1 MKWYLRVK
9 NPFCATTQI
18 WKNSSANVLQKN
30 NRSLLLKAIAV
41 IRSGLFLYYKMCIR
55 DSWKIYRIA
64 KMIIGRKRM
73 RRLMMTALTIL
84 VIGACY
90 CGSHPG
96 TYEKVSGIYQE
107 QKTNINSAVRNLTKS
122 ALTDAANKIGEK

>member
-1 MKWYLRVK
+1 MSY
-9 NPFCATTQI
+9 
-18 WKNSSANVLQKN
+18 
-30 NRSLLLKAIAV
+30 
-41 IRSGLFLYYKMCIR
+41 
-55 DSWKIYRIA
+55 WKIYRIA

-96 TYEKVSGIYQE
+96 TYEKVSASIRSR
-107 QKTNINSAVRNLTKS
+107 KLTS
-122 ALTDAANKIGEK
+122 IQLFAI

>member
-1 MKWYLRVK
+1 MSY
-9 NPFCATTQI
+9 
-18 WKNSSANVLQKN
+18 
-30 NRSLLLKAIAV
+30 
-41 IRSGLFLYYKMCIR
+41 
-55 DSWKIYRIA
+55 WKIYRIA

-90 CGSHPG
+90 C
-96 TYEKVSGIYQE
+96 
-107 QKTNINSAVRNLTKS
+107 INSAVRNLTKS

>member
-1 MKWYLRVK
+1 MSY
-9 NPFCATTQI
+9 
-18 WKNSSANVLQKN
+18 
-30 NRSLLLKAIAV
+30 
-41 IRSGLFLYYKMCIR
+41 
-55 DSWKIYRIA
+55 WKIYRIA

-122 ALTDAANKIGEK
+122 ALTDAANRRKIVSPGIFFGRFLFFYTYVHINKPLITSIAIYS

>member
-1 MKWYLRVK
+1 MSY
-9 NPFCATTQI
+9 
-18 WKNSSANVLQKN
+18 
-30 NRSLLLKAIAV
+30 
-41 IRSGLFLYYKMCIR
+41 
-55 DSWKIYRIA
+55 WKIYRIA

-90 CGSHPG
+90 CGSHPE

-107 QKTNINSAVRNLTKS
+107 QKTNIDTNVRNL
-122 ALTDAANKIGEK
+122 NKPLITSIAIYS

>member
-1 MKWYLRVK
+1 MSY
-9 NPFCATTQI
+9 
-18 WKNSSANVLQKN
+18 
-30 NRSLLLKAIAV
+30 
-41 IRSGLFLYYKMCIR
+41 
-55 DSWKIYRIA
+55 WKIYRIA

-90 CGSHPG
+90 CGSHSG